1 MKNPI
6 VPILVAGL
14 VASCT
19 GDAPTSLEPPGPE
32 PLAPDLAVAAG
43 CYAVSG
49 ALDQVVTNPAGELA
63 GTISGDVEGT
73 VVTLGGP
80 VLVRGVV
87 VTRPGEQTLE
97 ITGGIV
103 EPLIGATLRLHVDVL
118 FTTVKAPVLKVNT
131 TARVIEG
138 AREANL
144 TYHGTTDA
152 STGLSHLDYHGVI
165 CP

>member
-6 VPILVAGL
+6 LAILVAGL
-14 VASCT
+14 LAGCT
-19 GDAPTSLEPPGPE
+19 GDAPTGLTPTGLVPVT
-32 PLAPDLAVAAG
+32 PDLAAVPG

-73 VVTLGGP
+73 VVTVGGP
-80 VLVRGVV
+80 VRGRGVV
-87 VTRPGEQTLE
+87 ATRPGEQTWE

-118 FTTVKAPVLKVNT
+118 FTTAKAPLLSVNT

-152 STGLSHLDYHGVI
+152 STGVSHLDYHGAI